1 MTLDLDLLSLNND
14 TMQVTLTGPIE
25 AFIQRQVAQGYKDAD
40 EVARQAFLRWMSEES
55 ETPPHVQTRLDEA
68 AAGRFI
74 PGDRSNI
81 QRIIAAA

>member
-1 MTLDLDLLSLNND
+1 MLDIDHVDLND
-14 TMQVTLTGPIE
+14 GSMEITITGPIE
-25 AFIQRQVAQGYKDAD
+25 AFIQRQVAQGYKNAD

-55 ETPPHVQTRLDEA
+55 DTPAHIQTRLDEA

>member
-55 ETPPHVQTRLDEA
+55 ETPPHIQTRLDEA

>member
-1 MTLDLDLLSLNND
+1 
-14 TMQVTLTGPIE
+14 MQVTLTGSIE
-25 AFIQRQVAQGYKDAD
+25 AFIQRQMAQGDNDVD
-40 EVARQAFLRWMSEES
+40 EVARQAFLSWMSEES
-55 ETPPHVQTRLDEA
+55 ETPTHIQARLDEA

>member
-1 MTLDLDLLSLNND
+1 
-14 TMQVTLTGPIE
+14 MQVTLTGPIE

-40 EVARQAFLRWMSEES
+40 EVARQALLRWMSEES
-55 ETPPHVQTRLDEA
+55 DTPPHIQTRLDEA
-68 AAGRFI
+68 AAGHFI

>member
-1 MTLDLDLLSLNND
+1 MLDSNLVVLNNRV
-14 TMQVTLTGPIE
+14 MQLTLTGPIE
-25 AFIQRQVAQGYKDAD
+25 AFIKRQVAQGYKDAD

-55 ETPPHVQTRLDEA
+55 DTPPHIQTRLDEA
-68 AAGRFI
+68 AAGRFV